1 MDMTKLAQNKPMVYE
16 ERLKEQL
23 TQNLKSD
30 NINMDKIN
38 DTLAKSMI
46 KVGNKIVQKER
57 EKKSCITKKT

>member
-1 MDMTKLAQNKPMVYE
+1 MTKLAQNKPIYE

-46 KVGNKIVQKER
+46 KVGNEIAQKER